1 MANTTLRAAAPVH
14 GMDPQ
19 HIFEKVVR
27 MRVYD
32 TRYWKEK
39 CFALR
44 GKPHASHM
52 Q

>member
-1 MANTTLRAAAPVH
+1 MANTTVSGAAMVH

-19 HIFEKVVR
+19 HVIEKVVR
-27 MRVYD
+27 MRIYE

-44 GKPHASHM
+44 GEFL
-52 Q
+52 